1 MVNHYKIEICC
12 GSLTDCMTAEKYPV
26 DRIELNSGLEL
37 GGLTPSLST
46 FLLAKE
52 KSTKKIVCMVR
63 PRTAGFCYNN
73 YEISTMFSDADVFL
87 KNGADGIVFGF
98 LNPNR
103 TIDIDNTKRMVELI
117 HSYQKEAVFH
127 KAFDEVLDYDKAI
140 EDLISCNVDRVLTSG
155 TAPSVLEGLDVIT
168 HLEEKYGDQI
178 EILPGCG
185 IKEDNIV
192 EILEKSKVSQFH
204 MTAKS
209 TFEDRGSYV
218 AVDGRNVQNVLDKI
232 GNISTYYRKELTGE
246 DIAMMKNDPFEKEYE
261 PKAVDRDR
269 T

>member
-52 KSTKKIVCMVR
+52 KFTKKIVCMVR

-73 YEISTMFSDADVFL
+73 YEISTMFSDADIFL

-155 TAPSVLEGLDVIT
+155 TAPTVLEGLDVIT
-168 HLEEKYGDQI
+168 HREE
-178 EILPGCG
+178 
-185 IKEDNIV
+185 
-192 EILEKSKVSQFH
+192 
-204 MTAKS
+204 
-209 TFEDRGSYV
+209 
-218 AVDGRNVQNVLDKI
+218 
-232 GNISTYYRKELTGE
+232 
-246 DIAMMKNDPFEKEYE
+246 
-261 PKAVDRDR
+261 
-269 T
+269 